1 MVPSGF
7 GAAIGVSEP
16 TIARLESADGEL
28 ADEKLPPR
36 KFELQSKLPVW
47 NLLRKTVAAL
57 A

>member
-36 KFELQSKLPVW
+36 KFELQSKLPAW
-47 NLLRKTVAAL
+47 NLLRKTAEVL